1 MNTLEPFIV
10 NQTSTTTLEAES
22 KQLNQH
28 DISDRQ
34 DSYTSFYSCHSGSEL
49 AQENT
54 ILLQGDEIKP
64 SESSSNKSSCI
75 INGDRREMNAKNSNH
90 HPRHVVVDS
99 NHIHHKI
106 STMPIDRS
114 KYIYHDGRPIDY
126 ILVYTRYHSNHFR
139 RSHKLIRQHDQ
150 YRQFFQDR
158 LRKLGFIVVEE
169 RLTDEEND
177 LLNLR
182 QAEGSQDVY
191 DANSN
196 DESNH
201 VLVRSLSTL
210 QRHVSV
216 HLQHISS
223 HLRRETHDVSNTL
236 GRPRDTIRE
245 EEMTELNNSTHIVK
259 HEYYPKKK
267 SQLKFEN
274 DDAIKQDERYFVKIH
289 APFEVLLVLAEKLKV
304 KLPFSE
310 NKAPLKPGLFD
321 QGLPCQST
329 RLNPCEFPKPHKGKS
344 FFTACYQKS
353 LHYRFFKHFDD
364 VDQVFRQAERSR
376 LVYETLLRCPYRSS
390 DPIQIGLHDTNIQ
403 PSKLDSCLSNRCMN
417 IKRQETHTS
426 EEQTL
431 NIEEVFT
438 SSTRQSGMKDTG
450 IEVLLE
456 EGVYEAAYPLHDQL
470 IHEEDAG
477 EPETWNARMK
487 LYHRWA
493 KFSNIF
499 RIQPIRAI
507 RDYYGERLAFY
518 FAWLGWYNSLLII
531 PSILGIFVLLWGLCS
546 VKYDIPTLDTCNS
559 TSSYLMCPKI
569 DRRTYW
575 FLNETCFN
583 AKMSYVFDNS
593 AAVAFSIMISIFA
606 VSINFLWQRHEFRL
620 QYEWDMTDISEETET
635 LRPDFERRVH
645 KTIVNEVTDKIEPY
659 VPAYKRIL
667 YYTSSFSIVLL
678 MVLLVLAVVAGI
690 VVYRLSVSAAFN
702 SIDREMWVYRWKPII
717 VPITGALI
725 NLIIIL
731 ILQYFYE
738 ILAIWLTN
746 VELHRTDKSYEASL
760 TIKMFLFQFVNYY
773 ASIFYIA
780 LIKPLIIYKPTYLDR
795 YSRAFRLEE
804 CDVSGCVWELS
815 IQLMIIMVGKQLI
828 SNIWEFYFSK
838 LWNMCRKRI
847 RFRDTVRQIN
857 ERNAKVKK
865 MHEQVLAI
873 NLRRSYEEDFL
884 LQPFELTT
892 LFYEYL
898 EIILQFGFVTFF
910 CLSFPLAPLFAFLNN
925 IFEIRIDALKVVK
938 EFRRP
943 VARRAVGIGTW
954 NSILTIMAKITVLS
968 NAFLIAITSEYI
980 PRQVYY
986 WTIGNRS
993 LNGFVDHTL
1002 APFHPSDF
1010 PSIINR
1016 TLLEC
1021 QFIES
1026 RLIDLFKQSTFFIP
1040 FAQSY
1045 HLSSFDCNSTLAN
1058 EIRSQ
1063 IDFSTCYYKDYRLDH
1078 SRNYGRSYMFYYVMV
1093 ARLAFVII
1101 FEHFVYCI
1109 LFLVRNLIS
1118 RVPRSVRAQLDRCR
1132 YLVQQM
1138 YWGAELY
1145 AQNPNLIRKDENRV
1159 HTDEQNHEFNRHS
1172 TLPSLMITPNELT
1185 FNPCVTP
1192 DL

>member
-1 MNTLEPFIV
+1 
-10 NQTSTTTLEAES
+10 
-22 KQLNQH
+22 
-28 DISDRQ
+28 
-34 DSYTSFYSCHSGSEL
+34 
-49 AQENT
+49 
-54 ILLQGDEIKP
+54 
-64 SESSSNKSSCI
+64 
-75 INGDRREMNAKNSNH
+75 MNANNDDHHHHEVVINSDHNH
-90 HPRHVVVDS
+90 S
-99 NHIHHKI
+99 KASI
-106 STMPIDRS
+106 MQIDRS
-114 KYIYHDGRPIDY
+114 KYIYHDGEFLPIDY
-126 ILVYTRYHSNHFR
+126 ILVYTRYHSSHFR
-139 RSHKLIRQHDQ
+139 RSHKFRRQHDQ
-150 YRQFFQDR
+150 YRQYFQDR
-158 LRKLGFIVVEE
+158 LRRLGFIVVEE

-182 QAEGSQDVY
+182 QAEASPDVH
-191 DANSN
+191 DNNNNNN

-201 VLVRSLSTL
+201 VWVRGFSTL
-210 QRHVSV
+210 QRHVSIR
-216 HLQHISS
+216 LQNISS
-223 HLRRETHDVSNTL
+223 HLKKDTNENNNNNNTN
-236 GRPRDTIRE
+236 GTQIDKIDE
-245 EEMTELNNSTHIVK
+245 EETVQLNNAIDNIRYENES
-259 HEYYPKKK
+259 KKK
-267 SQLKFEN
+267 SQTITERE
-274 DDAIKQDERYFVKIH
+274 DEIEQDERYFVKIH

-310 NKAPLKPGLFD
+310 NKSPLKPSLFD

-329 RLNPCEFPKPHKGKS
+329 RLNPREFPKPHKGKS

-353 LHYRFFKHFDD
+353 LHYRFSKYFDD
-364 VDQVFRQAERSR
+364 VDKVFRPSERSR

-390 DPIQIGLHDTNIQ
+390 EQMLSAMNGTRDELSEIDSRLTNQ
-403 PSKLDSCLSNRCMN
+403 NLNRK
-417 IKRQETHTS
+417 ILQATAS
-426 EEQTL
+426 EDQTL
-431 NIEEVFT
+431 KIEEVFT
-438 SSTRQSGMKDTG
+438 SSTRRSG

-470 IHEEDAG
+470 IREQDAG
-477 EPETWNARMK
+477 EPETWNDRMK
-487 LYHRWA
+487 LYYRWA
-493 KFSNIF
+493 KFKNIF
-499 RIQPIRAI
+499 RIQPIHAI

-531 PSILGIFVLLWGLCS
+531 PSILGIFVLLWGLLS
-546 VKYDIPTLDTCNS
+546 VKYDRPTLDTCNS
-559 TSSYLMCPKI
+559 TSSYLMCPKL
-569 DRRTYW
+569 DRQSYW

-583 AKMSYVFDNS
+583 AKMSYIFDNS
-593 AAVAFSIMISIFA
+593 ASVAFAIMISIFA

-620 QYEWDMTDISEETET
+620 QYEWDMTDIAEETET
-635 LRPDFERRVH
+635 LRPDFERRVE
-645 KTIVNEVTDKIEPY
+645 KTIINKVTDKLEPY
-659 VPAYKRIL
+659 VPAYKRFL
-667 YYTSSFSIVLL
+667 YYTSSFSIVVL

-690 VVYRLSVSAAFN
+690 VIYRLSVSAAFN
-702 SIDREMWVYRWKPII
+702 TIDREMSIYRWKPII

-795 YSRAFRLEE
+795 HSIAFRFEE

-815 IQLMIIMVGKQLI
+815 IQLITIMIGKQLI

-838 LWNMCRKRI
+838 LWNMCRKCI
-847 RFRDTVRQIN
+847 TFRHTVRQIN
-857 ERNAKVKK
+857 KRNAKMKK
-865 MHEQVLAI
+865 LDEPILPI
-873 NLRRSYEEDFL
+873 NLKRSYEEDFL

-898 EIILQFGFVTFF
+898 EIILQFGFITFF
-910 CLSFPLAPLFAFLNN
+910 CLSFPLAPLFAFINN

-943 VARRAVGIGTW
+943 VARRAMDIGTW
-954 NSILTIMAKITVLS
+954 NSILKIMAKITVLS

-986 WTIGNRS
+986 WTIGNYS
-993 LNGFVDHTL
+993 LNGFLNHTL
-1002 APFHPSDF
+1002 APFHSNDF
-1010 PSIINR
+1010 PLIINR

-1026 RLIDLFKQSTFFIP
+1026 RLIDLSKQSTFFIP
-1040 FAQSY
+1040 FGQSY
-1045 HLSSFDCNSTLAN
+1045 HLSYFDCNSTLAN

-1078 SRNYGRSYMFYYVMV
+1078 TRNCERSYMFYYVMV

-1101 FEHFVYCI
+1101 FEHFVYSI
-1109 LFLVRNLIS
+1109 IFLVRSLIS
-1118 RVPRSVRAQLDRCR
+1118 RVPRNVRAQLNRCR

-1145 AQNPNLIRKDENRV
+1145 AQNPNLIKKDENRV
-1159 HTDEQNHEFNRHS
+1159 RIDEQDHEYNRQS
-1172 TLPSLMITPNELT
+1172 ALPSLMTIPNELN
-1185 FNPCVTP
+1185 FDACVTP
-1192 DL
+1192 EL

>member
-22 KQLNQH
+22 KQ
-28 DISDRQ
+28 
-34 DSYTSFYSCHSGSEL
+34 L

-114 KYIYHDGRPIDY
+114 KYIYHDGRLLPIDY

-606 VSINFLWQRHEFRL
+606 V
-620 QYEWDMTDISEETET
+620 T
-635 LRPDFERRVH
+635 
-645 KTIVNEVTDKIEPY
+645 
-659 VPAYKRIL
+659 
-667 YYTSSFSIVLL
+667 
-678 MVLLVLAVVAGI
+678 
-690 VVYRLSVSAAFN
+690 
-702 SIDREMWVYRWKPII
+702 
-717 VPITGALI
+717 LI

>member
-1 MNTLEPFIV
+1 MRSNGHYNVNGDAQGMNV
-10 NQTSTTTLEAES
+10 NNNHHL
-22 KQLNQH
+22 QH
-28 DISDRQ
+28 DI
-34 DSYTSFYSCHSGSEL
+34 
-49 AQENT
+49 
-54 ILLQGDEIKP
+54 IV
-64 SESSSNKSSCI
+64 
-75 INGDRREMNAKNSNH
+75 NSNY
-90 HPRHVVVDS
+90 
-99 NHIHHKI
+99 IHKKANI
-106 STMPIDRS
+106 MPIDRS
-114 KYIYHDGRPIDY
+114 KFMYYNGQLLPVDY
-126 ILVYTRYHSNHFR
+126 VLVYTRYHSNHFR
-139 RSHKLIRQHDQ
+139 RSHKFNRQHDE

-158 LRKLGFIVVEE
+158 LRKLGFIIVEE

-182 QAEGSQDVY
+182 QAETSADVP
-191 DANSN
+191 DNNTNSN
-196 DESNH
+196 NEENH
-201 VLVRSLSTL
+201 VLVRGLSTL

-216 HLQHISS
+216 RLQNISS
-223 HLRRETHDVSNTL
+223 HLKKDTQDTTHNNDGTSTDAMN
-236 GRPRDTIRE
+236 E
-245 EEMTELNNSTHIVK
+245 EEEEESIQLNDSREDNDDKTELKQS
-259 HEYYPKKK
+259 
-267 SQLKFEN
+267 SQTLNEN
-274 DDAIKQDERYFVKIH
+274 GLQQDERYFVKIH

-310 NKAPLKPGLFD
+310 NKAPLKPGLLD
-321 QGLPCQST
+321 QGLPCQFT
-329 RLNPCEFPKPHKGKS
+329 RLDPTEFPKPYNGKTY
-344 FFTACYQKS
+344 FTACYQKS
-353 LHYRFFKHFDD
+353 LHYRFSEHFGDID
-364 VDQVFRQAERSR
+364 KVFRPAERSR
-376 LVYETLLRCPYRSS
+376 LVYEVLLRCPYRSPELLITAS
-390 DPIQIGLHDTNIQ
+390 EEAKSET
-403 PSKLDSCLSNRCMN
+403 SETDSALPNH
-417 IKRQETHTS
+417 KPQQTHTS
-426 EEQTL
+426 DIQTL
-431 NIEEVFT
+431 KIEELFT
-438 SSTRQSGMKDTG
+438 SSTRRSG

-456 EGVYEAAYPLHDQL
+456 ESVYEAAFPLHDQL
-470 IHEEDAG
+470 IRKEDAG
-477 EPETWNARMK
+477 EPETWNDRMK

-493 KFSNIF
+493 KFQNIF
-499 RIQPIRAI
+499 RVQPIHAI

-518 FAWLGWYNSLLII
+518 FAWLGWYNSLLMI
-531 PSILGIFVLLWGLCS
+531 PSILGIFVLLWGLLS
-546 VKYDIPTLDTCNS
+546 VKYDRPTLDICNS

-569 DRRTYW
+569 DRQAYW

-593 AAVAFSIMISIFA
+593 ASVAFAILISVFA
-606 VSINFLWQRHEFRL
+606 VSVNFLWQRQENRL
-620 QYEWDMTDISEETET
+620 QFEWDMTDIAEETET
-635 LRPDFERRVH
+635 LRPDFERRAR
-645 KTIVNEVTDKIEPY
+645 KTVINKVTDKLEPY
-659 VPAYKRIL
+659 VPAYKRLIT
-667 YYTSSFSIVLL
+667 YISSFSVVLF

-702 SIDREMWVYRWKPII
+702 SIDREMWMYRWKPII

-746 VELHRTDKSYEASL
+746 AELHRTDKTYEASL

-795 YSRAFRLEE
+795 HLKAFRLEE

-815 IQLMIIMVGKQLI
+815 IQLIIIMVGKQLI

-847 RFRDTVRQIN
+847 QFRQTVRQIN
-857 ERNAKVKK
+857 ERNAKMTQ
-865 MHEQVLAI
+865 MHKQTLTM
-873 NLRRSYEEDFL
+873 NLKRSYEEDFL

-910 CLSFPLAPLFAFLNN
+910 CLAFPLAPLFALINN

-943 VARRAVGIGTW
+943 MARRAMGIGTW
-954 NSILTIMAKITVLS
+954 NLILNIMAKVTVLS

-993 LNGFVDHTL
+993 LNGFLNHTL
-1002 APFHPSDF
+1002 AAFHSSDF
-1010 PSIINR
+1010 PAIINR

-1026 RLIDLFKQSTFFIP
+1026 RLFDLSKKSAFYLP
-1040 FAQSY
+1040 FAQSN
-1045 HLSSFDCNSTLAN
+1045 HLLDFDCNSPFAN
-1058 EIRSQ
+1058 GIRSQ

-1078 SRNYGRSYMFYYVMV
+1078 THNYARSYMFYYVMV
-1093 ARLAFVII
+1093 ARLAFVIV

-1109 LFLVRNLIS
+1109 LFLVRNLIL
-1118 RVPRSVRAQLDRCR
+1118 RVPRNVRAQLDRCR

-1145 AQNPNLIRKDENRV
+1145 AQNPNLIKKDENRV
-1159 HTDEQNHEFNRHS
+1159 RADEADHEHKRQS
-1172 TLPSLMITPNELT
+1172 TLPTLMTTSNEFSLNNNASL
-1185 FNPCVTP
+1185 

>member
-1 MNTLEPFIV
+1 M
-10 NQTSTTTLEAES
+10 Q
-22 KQLNQH
+22 
-28 DISDRQ
+28 
-34 DSYTSFYSCHSGSEL
+34 
-49 AQENT
+49 
-54 ILLQGDEIKP
+54 
-64 SESSSNKSSCI
+64 
-75 INGDRREMNAKNSNH
+75 
-90 HPRHVVVDS
+90 
-99 NHIHHKI
+99 
-106 STMPIDRS
+106 IDRS
-114 KYIYHDGRPIDY
+114 KYIYHDGQFLPIDY
-126 ILVYTRYHSNHFR
+126 ILVYTRYHSNRFR
-139 RSHKLIRQHDQ
+139 RSHKFKRQHDQ

-169 RLTDEEND
+169 RLTDERND

-182 QAEGSQDVY
+182 QAEASVDVH
-191 DANSN
+191 DNN
-196 DESNH
+196 NNNNNNNNNESNH
-201 VLVRSLSTL
+201 VFVRGLSTL
-210 QRHVSV
+210 QRQVSIR
-216 HLQHISS
+216 LQNISS
-223 HLRRETHDVSNTL
+223 HLKKDTNENNNTN
-236 GRPRDTIRE
+236 GIQIDTINE
-245 EEMTELNNSTHIVK
+245 EETMELNNSTDNIK
-259 HEYYPKKK
+259 N
-267 SQLKFEN
+267 EN
-274 DDAIKQDERYFVKIH
+274 DLKEFQAINEHENEIGHDEHEDEIEQDERYFVKIH
-289 APFEVLLVLAEKLKV
+289 APFEILLVLAEKLKV

-310 NKAPLKPGLFD
+310 NKSPLKPGLFD
-321 QGLPCQST
+321 QGLPCQLT
-329 RLNPCEFPKPHKGKS
+329 RLKPEEFLTPHNGKC

-353 LHYRFFKHFDD
+353 LHYRFSKHFDD
-364 VDQVFRQAERSR
+364 VDKVFRPAERSR

-390 DPIQIGLHDTNIQ
+390 ESIL
-403 PSKLDSCLSNRCMN
+403 PS
-417 IKRQETHTS
+417 
-426 EEQTL
+426 
-431 NIEEVFT
+431 
-438 SSTRQSGMKDTG
+438 

-470 IHEEDAG
+470 IHEQDAG
-477 EPETWNARMK
+477 EPETWNDRMK

-493 KFSNIF
+493 KFRNIF
-499 RIQPIRAI
+499 RIQPIHAI

-531 PSILGIFVLLWGLCS
+531 PSILGIFVFLWGLLS
-546 VKYDIPTLDTCNS
+546 VKYDRPTLDICNS

-569 DRRTYW
+569 DRQSYW

-593 AAVAFSIMISIFA
+593 ASVAFAIMISIFA

-620 QYEWDMTDISEETET
+620 QYEWDTTDIAEETET
-635 LRPDFERRVH
+635 LRPDFERRVE
-645 KTIVNEVTDKIEPY
+645 KTIINKVTDKVEPY
-659 VPAYKRIL
+659 VPSYKRIL

-690 VVYRLSVSAAFN
+690 IIYRLSVSAAFN
-702 SIDREMWVYRWKPII
+702 SIDREMWIYRWKPII

-746 VELHRTDKSYEASL
+746 VELHRTDKTYEASL

-795 YSRAFRLEE
+795 HSKALRLEE

-815 IQLMIIMVGKQLI
+815 IQLIIIMIGKQLI

-847 RFRDTVRQIN
+847 TFRHTVRQIN
-857 ERNAKVKK
+857 ERNAKMKR
-865 MHEQVLAI
+865 MHEQLSRI
-873 NLRRSYEEDFL
+873 DLKRSYEEDFL

-898 EIILQFGFVTFF
+898 EIILQFGFITFF
-910 CLSFPLAPLFAFLNN
+910 CFSFPLAPLFAFINN

-943 VARRAVGIGTW
+943 VARRAMGIGTW
-954 NSILTIMAKITVLS
+954 NAILTIMAKITVLS

-986 WTIGNRS
+986 WTIGNYS
-993 LNGFVDHTL
+993 LNGFLNHTL
-1002 APFHPSDF
+1002 TPFHSNDF

-1026 RLIDLFKQSTFFIP
+1026 RLIDLSKESIFFIP

-1045 HLSSFDCNSTLAN
+1045 HLSYFDCNSTLAD

-1078 SRNYGRSYMFYYVMV
+1078 ARNYGRSYMFYYVMV

-1101 FEHFVYCI
+1101 FEHFVYSI

-1118 RVPRSVRAQLDRCR
+1118 RVPRDVRAQLERCR

-1145 AQNPNLIRKDENRV
+1145 AQNPNLIKKDENRV
-1159 HTDEQNHEFNRHS
+1159 RLDEEHHEYNRQS
-1172 TLPSLMITPNELT
+1172 TLPSLMTTPNELN
-1185 FNPCVTP
+1185 FNACVSSE
-1192 DL
+1192 L

>member
-1 MNTLEPFIV
+1 MNILRSFLF
-10 NQTSTTTLEAES
+10 NKTSTTTPEDEL
-22 KQLNQH
+22 KQ
-28 DISDRQ
+28 
-34 DSYTSFYSCHSGSEL
+34 L
-49 AQENT
+49 AQEN
-54 ILLQGDEIKP
+54 EIFQTEKQIRP
-64 SESSSNKSSCI
+64 DDSL
-75 INGDRREMNAKNSNH
+75 INGNHNMNGERRAMNVNNNH
-90 HPRHVVVDS
+90 HHHHHHHQVLINSDHNPNKTS
-99 NHIHHKI
+99 LMHI
-106 STMPIDRS
+106 DLS
-114 KYIYHDGRPIDY
+114 KYIHHDGQYLPIDY
-126 ILVYTRYHSNHFR
+126 ILVYTRYHLNHFR
-139 RSHKLIRQHDQ
+139 RSQKFKRQQHDQ

-182 QAEGSQDVY
+182 QAETSADVH
-191 DANSN
+191 DNNDN

-201 VLVRSLSTL
+201 VLVRGFSTL
-210 QRHVSV
+210 QRQVSIR
-216 HLQHISS
+216 LQNISS
-223 HLRRETHDVSNTL
+223 HLKKDTNENNNTN
-236 GRPRDTIRE
+236 GMQIDTINE
-245 EEMTELNNSTHIVK
+245 EETIKLNNSTDNIK
-259 HEYYPKKK
+259 HENENESKNK
-267 SQLKFEN
+267 SQTTNEHDN
-274 DDAIKQDERYFVKIH
+274 EIEQDERYFVKIH

-310 NKAPLKPGLFD
+310 NKSPLKPDLFD
-321 QGLPCQST
+321 QGLPCQLT
-329 RLNPCEFPKPHKGKS
+329 RLNAREFPKSHNGKS

-353 LHYRFFKHFDD
+353 LHYRFAKYFDD
-364 VDQVFRQAERSR
+364 VDKVFRPAERSR
-376 LVYETLLRCPYRSS
+376 LVYETLLRCPY
-390 DPIQIGLHDTNIQ
+390 Q
-403 PSKLDSCLSNRCMN
+403 PSDSMSPTLNDRRSEASETDSRIINHNIITKNR
-417 IKRQETHTS
+417 QLHAS
-426 EEQTL
+426 ENQTL
-431 NIEEVFT
+431 KIEEVFT
-438 SSTRQSGMKDTG
+438 SSTRQSVNCLIKLLGTKDTG

-470 IHEEDAG
+470 IRKQDAG
-477 EPETWNARMK
+477 EPEAWNDRMK

-499 RIQPIRAI
+499 RIQPIHAI
-507 RDYYGERLAFY
+507 RNYYGERLAFY

-531 PSILGIFVLLWGLCS
+531 PSILGIFVLLWGLLS
-546 VKYDIPTLDTCNS
+546 VKYDRPTLDICNS
-559 TSSYLMCPKI
+559 TSSYLMCPKL
-569 DRRTYW
+569 DRQSYW
-575 FLNETCFN
+575 FINETCFN
-583 AKMSYVFDNS
+583 AKMSYIFDNS
-593 AAVAFSIMISIFA
+593 ASVAFAIMISIFA
-606 VSINFLWQRHEFRL
+606 VSVNFLWQRHEFRL
-620 QYEWDMTDISEETET
+620 QYEWDMTDITDETET
-635 LRPDFERRVH
+635 LRPDFERRVE
-645 KTIVNEVTDKIEPY
+645 KKIVNQITDKLEPY

-678 MVLLVLAVVAGI
+678 MVLLVVAVVAGI
-690 VVYRLSVSAAFN
+690 VIYRLSVSAAFN
-702 SIDREMWVYRWKPII
+702 SIDRQMWIYRWKPII

-725 NLIIIL
+725 NLVIIL

-746 VELHRTDKSYEASL
+746 VELHRTDKTYEASL

-795 YSRAFRLEE
+795 HSKAFRLEE

-815 IQLMIIMVGKQLI
+815 IQLIIIMIGKQLI

-847 RFRDTVRQIN
+847 KFRHTVRQIKL
-857 ERNAKVKK
+857 RNAKMKQ
-865 MHEQVLAI
+865 MDEQI
-873 NLRRSYEEDFL
+873 SITNLKRSYEEDFL

-898 EIILQFGFVTFF
+898 EIILQFGFITFF
-910 CLSFPLAPLFAFLNN
+910 CLSFPLAPLFAFINN

-943 VARRAVGIGTW
+943 VARRAMGIGTW
-954 NSILTIMAKITVLS
+954 NAILTIMAKITVLS

-986 WTIGNRS
+986 WTIGNYS
-993 LNGFVDHTL
+993 LNGFLNHTL
-1002 APFHPSDF
+1002 APFHSSDF

-1026 RLIDLFKQSTFFIP
+1026 RLIDLSKQSIFFIP

-1045 HLSSFDCNSTLAN
+1045 HLSYFDCNSTLAN

-1078 SRNYGRSYMFYYVMV
+1078 TRNYGRSYMFYYVMV

-1101 FEHFVYCI
+1101 FEHFVYSI

-1118 RVPRSVRAQLDRCR
+1118 RVPRNVRAQLERCR
-1132 YLVQQM
+1132 
-1138 YWGAELY
+1138 GAELY
-1145 AQNPNLIRKDENRV
+1145 AQNPNLIKKDENRV
-1159 HTDEQNHEFNRHS
+1159 RLDEEQNEYGGQS
-1172 TLPSLMITPNELT
+1172 TLPSLMTNPNESSFHACITPE
-1185 FNPCVTP
+1185 
-1192 DL
+1192 

>member
-1 MNTLEPFIV
+1 MINILRSFLFDK
-10 NQTSTTTLEAES
+10 TSTTISEVELE
-22 KQLNQH
+22 H
-28 DISDRQ
+28 VP
-34 DSYTSFYSCHSGSEL
+34 
-49 AQENT
+49 QENKT
-54 ILLQGDEIKP
+54 FPTEEQIRPADSLL
-64 SESSSNKSSCI
+64 NRNYNM
-75 INGDRREMNAKNSNH
+75 NGERRKMNANNDDHHHHHHHEVVINSDHNH
-90 HPRHVVVDS
+90 S
-99 NHIHHKI
+99 KASI
-106 STMPIDRS
+106 MQIDRS
-114 KYIYHDGRPIDY
+114 KYIYHDGEFLPIDY
-126 ILVYTRYHSNHFR
+126 ILVYTRYHSSHFR
-139 RSHKLIRQHDQ
+139 RSHKFRRQHDQ
-150 YRQFFQDR
+150 YRQYFQDR
-158 LRKLGFIVVEE
+158 LRRLGFIVVEE

-182 QAEGSQDVY
+182 QAETSPDVH
-191 DANSN
+191 DNNNNNN

-201 VLVRSLSTL
+201 VWVRGFSTL
-210 QRHVSV
+210 QRHVSIR
-216 HLQHISS
+216 LQNISS
-223 HLRRETHDVSNTL
+223 HLKKDTNENNNNNNTN
-236 GRPRDTIRE
+236 GTQIDKIDE
-245 EEMTELNNSTHIVK
+245 EETVQLNNAIDNIRYENES
-259 HEYYPKKK
+259 KKK
-267 SQLKFEN
+267 SQTITERE
-274 DDAIKQDERYFVKIH
+274 DEIEQDERYFVKIH

-310 NKAPLKPGLFD
+310 NKSPLKPSLFD

-329 RLNPCEFPKPHKGKS
+329 RLNPREFPKPHKGKS

-353 LHYRFFKHFDD
+353 LHYRFSKYFDD
-364 VDQVFRQAERSR
+364 VDKVFRPSERSR

-390 DPIQIGLHDTNIQ
+390 EQMLSAMNGTRDELSEIDSRLTNQ
-403 PSKLDSCLSNRCMN
+403 NLNRK
-417 IKRQETHTS
+417 ILQATAS
-426 EEQTL
+426 EDQTL
-431 NIEEVFT
+431 KIEEVFT
-438 SSTRQSGMKDTG
+438 SSTRRSGMKDTG

-470 IHEEDAG
+470 IREQDAG
-477 EPETWNARMK
+477 EPETWNDRMK
-487 LYHRWA
+487 LYYRWA
-493 KFSNIF
+493 KFKNIF
-499 RIQPIRAI
+499 RIQPIHAI

-531 PSILGIFVLLWGLCS
+531 PSILGIFVLLWGLLS
-546 VKYDIPTLDTCNS
+546 VKYDRPTLDTCNS
-559 TSSYLMCPKI
+559 TSSYLMCPKL
-569 DRRTYW
+569 DRQSYW

-583 AKMSYVFDNS
+583 AKMSYIFDNS
-593 AAVAFSIMISIFA
+593 ASVAFAIMISIFA

-620 QYEWDMTDISEETET
+620 QYEWDMTDIAEETET
-635 LRPDFERRVH
+635 LRPDFERRVE
-645 KTIVNEVTDKIEPY
+645 KTIINKVTDKVEPY
-659 VPAYKRIL
+659 VPPYKRFL
-667 YYTSSFSIVLL
+667 YYTSSFSIVVL
-678 MVLLVLAVVAGI
+678 MVFLVLAVVAGI
-690 VVYRLSVSAAFN
+690 VIYRLSVSAAFN
-702 SIDREMWVYRWKPII
+702 SIDREMWIYRWKPII

-746 VELHRTDKSYEASL
+746 VELHRTDKTYEASL

-795 YSRAFRLEE
+795 HSKAFRFEE

-815 IQLMIIMVGKQLI
+815 IQLIIIMIGKQLI

-847 RFRDTVRQIN
+847 TFRHTVRQIN
-857 ERNAKVKK
+857 ERNAKMKK
-865 MHEQVLAI
+865 LDEQILTI
-873 NLRRSYEEDFL
+873 NLKRSYEEDFL

-910 CLSFPLAPLFAFLNN
+910 CLSFPLAPLFAFINN

-943 VARRAVGIGTW
+943 VARRAMGIGTW

-986 WTIGNRS
+986 WTIGNYS
-993 LNGFVDHTL
+993 LNGFLNHTL
-1002 APFHPSDF
+1002 APFHSNDF
-1010 PSIINR
+1010 PLIINR

-1026 RLIDLFKQSTFFIP
+1026 RLIDLSKQSTFFIP

-1045 HLSSFDCNSTLAN
+1045 HLSYFDCNSTLAN

-1078 SRNYGRSYMFYYVMV
+1078 TRNYGRSYMFYYVMV

-1101 FEHFVYCI
+1101 FEHFVYSV

-1118 RVPRSVRAQLDRCR
+1118 RVPRDVRAQLNRCR

-1145 AQNPNLIRKDENRV
+1145 AQNPNLIKKDENRV
-1159 HTDEQNHEFNRHS
+1159 RIDEQDHEYHRQS
-1172 TLPSLMITPNELT
+1172 TLPSLMTIPNELN
-1185 FNPCVTP
+1185 FDACVTP
-1192 DL
+1192 EL